1 MKITLNLPESIS
13 TQKSIVY
20 PFQVTI
26 KHKCAE
32 NTLILSSFL
41 GYQIYYIDPDT
52 DNSNATGNKVI
63 TPAINSSIP
72 VATCPLTCN
81 LEYWDSSAQIW
92 VTIATGNPTWVKSF
106 NQAAGCVGII
116 DIWTKD
122 YLTYHPIGNY
132 PNNSKWTDIELQITL
147 KDAYSHTATNMVQDL
162 FTLSLRRPCSDS
174 TLTQTG
180 DLPAFLYYINSLNS
194 APIAPIYTN
203 IASDMVTVCVPFF
216 YLHFWD
222 ENKMVWVEYTTV
234 PTPNY
239 PFVGTWTAAT
249 GTLVIN
255 TADFNTWD
263 MTVINVRITA
273 MNSIKKIE
281 DTFYLT
287 IKDKCRD
294 ATITTGVAIKALD
307 GTIKTSTSP
316 FLWDTWQ
323 LAEAKFAPIVVSTTP
338 TSCPTT
344 YWVTD
349 VNFERT

>member
-1 MKITLNLPESIS
+1 
-13 TQKSIVY
+13 
-20 PFQVTI
+20 
-26 KHKCAE
+26 
-32 NTLILSSFL
+32 
-41 GYQIYYIDPDT
+41 
-52 DNSNATGNKVI
+52 
-63 TPAINSSIP
+63 
-72 VATCPLTCN
+72 
-81 LEYWDSSAQIW
+81 
-92 VTIATGNPTWVKSF
+92 
-106 NQAAGCVGII
+106 
-116 DIWTKD
+116 
-122 YLTYHPIGNY
+122 
-132 PNNSKWTDIELQITL
+132 
-147 KDAYSHTATNMVQDL
+147 
-162 FTLSLRRPCSDS
+162 
-174 TLTQTG
+174 
-180 DLPAFLYYINSLNS
+180 LPAFLYYINSGNS
-194 APIAPIYTN
+194 AAIAPIYTN

-239 PFVGTWTAAT
+239 PFVGSWTAAT

-294 ATITTGVAIKALD
+294 ATITTGVAVKALD

-323 LAEAKFAPIVVSTTP
+323 LAEAKFAPIVVSSTFTP
-338 TSCPTT
+338 CPTT